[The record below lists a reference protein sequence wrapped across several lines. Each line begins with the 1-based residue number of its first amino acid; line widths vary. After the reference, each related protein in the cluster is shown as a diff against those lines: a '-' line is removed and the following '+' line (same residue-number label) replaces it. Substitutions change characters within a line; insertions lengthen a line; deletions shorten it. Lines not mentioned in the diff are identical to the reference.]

1 MSKRPKCPFHLGF
14 SSSKMP
20 LRDRLINT
28 PPLPIRNKTHRTDS
42 PFLAPAPAM
51 KASLYL
57 VLATLFLACCFTTF
71 AFVGHSALPSTRIST
86 VLTAIRATRTR
97 GVMTAG
103 LFDGLF
109 LSDTE
114 KEDAYQKQQEILRAR
129 QNPEKQK
136 AYFQEVNKRR
146 ATASQNFKEKFNL
159 SKNGQQ
165 DPAVKWME
173 LRKKGVIGEREKYEQ
188 YGETNRGIII
198 PQVHCCTKFGPP
210 SQSHVRII
218 SLPSFSLLS
227 PSHCRSPSAILS
239 TTRASGS
246 TCVCLMWMRDT

>member
-1 MSKRPKCPFHLGF
+1 
-14 SSSKMP
+14 
-20 LRDRLINT
+20 
-28 PPLPIRNKTHRTDS
+28 
-42 PFLAPAPAM
+42 M

-57 VLATLFLACCFTTF
+57 VLASLFLACCVTTF
-71 AFVGHSALPSTRIST
+71 AFVSRSALPSTRIST
-86 VLTAIRATRTR
+86 VSTAIRATRTR
-97 GVMTAG
+97 GVVTAG

-159 SKNGQQ
+159 SKNGKQ

-198 PQVHCCTKFGPP
+198 PQVPFGNTKYDEGERFDLRLPYVDEGYVDESASLGNTLKRLFGFGKESKPTT
-210 SQSHVRII
+210 
-218 SLPSFSLLS
+218 LPQGPGSDG
-227 PSHCRSPSAILS
+227 PGAARGKGK
-239 TTRASGS
+239 SGYGGGKKK
-246 TCVCLMWMRDT
+246 